1 MKTILLPHYMRVVGW
16 ILFLPSLL
24 VGVLLLLDV
33 ISLNGIA
40 GVVVNDTAIIGIAI
54 GSLFICCSR
63 ERQEDEMMQAVRLQA
78 LMVSLYVYVG
88 LLIVCTL
95 IINELAYLYFMIA
108 NLCLFPVVFLLV
120 FKIMIARYR
129 KEFDDEK
136 PN

>member
-1 MKTILLPHYMRVVGW
+1 M
-16 ILFLPSLL
+16 FLPSLL

-95 IINELAYLYFMIA
+95 IINDLAYLYFMIA

-136 PN
+136 QD

>member
-1 MKTILLPHYMRVVGW
+1 MILVEAL
-16 ILFLPSLL
+16 
-24 VGVLLLLDV
+24 
-33 ISLNGIA
+33 SLNGVV

-54 GSLFICCSR
+54 GALFICCSR
-63 ERQEDEMMQAVRLQA
+63 ERQEDEMVQAVRLQA
-78 LMVSLYVYVG
+78 LMMSLYVYVG

-95 IINELAYLYFMIA
+95 IINNLTYLYFMIA

-136 PN
+136 QD

>member
-1 MKTILLPHYMRVVGW
+1 MKTILLPHYMRIIGW
-16 ILFLPSLL
+16 ILFVPCLL
-24 VGVLLLLDV
+24 VGVLILVEAL
-33 ISLNGIA
+33 SLNGVV

-95 IINELAYLYFMIA
+95 IINDLAYLYFMIA

-120 FKIMIARYR
+120 FKIMIARYI

-136 PN
+136 QD

>member
-1 MKTILLPHYMRVVGW
+1 M
-16 ILFLPSLL
+16 
-24 VGVLLLLDV
+24 
-33 ISLNGIA
+33 
-40 GVVVNDTAIIGIAI
+40 IGIAI
-54 GSLFICCSR
+54 GSLFICCAR
-63 ERQEDEMMQAVRLQA
+63 ERQEDEMMQAVRLLA

-95 IINELAYLYFMIA
+95 IINNLTYLYFMIA